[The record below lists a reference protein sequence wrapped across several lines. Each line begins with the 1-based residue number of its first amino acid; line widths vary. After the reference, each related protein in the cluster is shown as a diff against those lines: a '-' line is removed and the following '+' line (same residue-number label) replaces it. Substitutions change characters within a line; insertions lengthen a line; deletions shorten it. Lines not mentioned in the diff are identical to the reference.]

1 MSCECG
7 VYSMQGGNA
16 MENRQDACFADGD
29 ACEVKHGPAVHLKLL
44 ATIVD
49 RGKGQSVTDLMKKEG
64 VLFHTIMLGRGTARK
79 AVLNYLGLG
88 ETEKDVVISTIRME
102 GGRHVLKKLMQA
114 MQLDAPGRGIAF
126 TVPLSSV
133 GGAQTL
139 SYLTGIE
146 HMGPE
151 KDMASKYEVNDMD
164 NHEHSLVITIVNRGF
179 SDQVVDAALRA
190 GARGGTVLHGR
201 GAGLKEAEKF
211 FGITIQ
217 PEKEVVLIL
226 VRREQ
231 KLAAMQEICKSAGL
245 STPGHG
251 FSFSLPVD
259 DVLGMAPMIMEE
271 MNEEE

>member
-1 MSCECG
+1 
-7 VYSMQGGNA
+7 
-16 MENRQDACFADGD
+16 MENRQGACAEENDACA
-29 ACEVKHGPAVHLKLL
+29 VKQGQAVHLKLL
-44 ATIVD
+44 VTIVD
-49 RGKGQSVTDLMKKEG
+49 RGKGQSVADLMKKEG
-64 VLFHTIMLGRGTARK
+64 VLFQTIMLGKGTARK

-88 ETEKDVVISTIRME
+88 ETEKDVVISTIRQE
-102 GGRHVLKKLMQA
+102 GGLPVLRKLMQA
-114 MQLDAPGRGIAF
+114 MRLDAPGRGIAF
-126 TVPLSSV
+126 TVSLSSV
-133 GGAQTL
+133 GGAKTL
-139 SYLTGIE
+139 SFLTGIE
-146 HMGPE
+146 RHGS
-151 KDMASKYEVNDMD
+151 DRDTASKYEVNEMD

-179 SDQVVDAALRA
+179 SDQVSEAAARA
-190 GARGGTVLHGR
+190 GARGGTVLHAR
-201 GAGLKEAEKF
+201 GAGREEAEKF

-231 KLAAMQEICKSAGL
+231 KHDVMQEICKSAGL

>member
-1 MSCECG
+1 
-7 VYSMQGGNA
+7 
-16 MENRQDACFADGD
+16 MENSQGACAVEGD
-29 ACEVKHGPAVHLKLL
+29 ACAVKQGPAVHLKLL
-44 ATIVD
+44 TAIVD
-49 RGKGQSVTDLMKKEG
+49 RGKGQSVVDLMKKEG

-88 ETEKDVVISTIRME
+88 ETEKDVVVSTIPAR
-102 GGRHVLKKLMQA
+102 GGLHVLRKLMQA
-114 MQLDAPGRGIAF
+114 MRLDAPGRGIAF
-126 TVPLSSV
+126 TIPLSSV
-133 GGAQTL
+133 GGAKTL

-146 HMGPE
+146 HNGPDRE
-151 KDMASKYEVNDMD
+151 PASKYEVNDMD

-179 SDQVVDAALRA
+179 SDQVVEAAARA

-201 GAGLKEAEKF
+201 SAGREEAEKF

-226 VRREQ
+226 LRREQ
-231 KLAAMQEICKSAGL
+231 KHAVMQEICKSAGL
-245 STPGHG
+245 STPCHG